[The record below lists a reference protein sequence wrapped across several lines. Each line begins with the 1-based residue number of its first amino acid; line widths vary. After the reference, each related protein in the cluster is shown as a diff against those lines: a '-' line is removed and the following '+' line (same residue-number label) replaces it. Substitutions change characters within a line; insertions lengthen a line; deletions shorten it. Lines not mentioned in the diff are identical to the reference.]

1 MQRFFSMLS
10 VDRKQ
15 ITNIYIFAIF
25 SGLVNL
31 SLPLG
36 IQAIINLINVGEVST
51 SWLILVLLVIGGM
64 VMMGILQILQLTIVE
79 RLQQKVFTR
88 AAFEF
93 AYRLPRMRM
102 SAVRK
107 YYGPELV
114 NRFFDTLSVQKGLPK
129 LLIDLSQASLQ
140 IIFGLILLSFYHPFF
155 IFFSLII
162 VVVVAIVLRA
172 TGPSG
177 LKTSLQE
184 SKYKYAVAHWLEEV
198 ARTLETFKLAGKTD
212 LPLQKTDKLVTGYLK
227 ARRAHFRV
235 LLVQYINMVGLR
247 AIIAAG
253 LLLLGGMLVIQQ
265 QMNIGQ
271 FVAAEIVII
280 LVLAAIEKL
289 ILSMETIYDVL
300 TAIEKIGTVT
310 DLPLE
315 SKKNNPLGDFDQSG
329 GVSVKL
335 RNFSY
340 RFEDADSDI
349 LHHINLN
356 IQQGEKVCIAGYSGS
371 GKSLLLQLIAGL
383 YEEYG
388 GTITYNGTPL
398 GNVDLN
404 ELRYVIGD
412 SLSREDIFRGTI
424 AENISM
430 GRENITFEDIKGAV
444 ELLGLTD
451 FVEMLPEGY
460 NTELDPEGRK
470 LPKTIAQKIMLA
482 RSIAGKP
489 KLLLLEDTFNTL
501 ETSDRERLINYL
513 LDPANPCTII
523 AVSND
528 PKVARRFERIAVL
541 REGTIIDCG
550 TFDETQR
557 RDWFGEIFN
566 I

>member
-1 MQRFFSMLS
+1 MLS

-64 VMMGILQILQLTIVE
+64 IMMGILQILQLTIVE

-102 SAVRK
+102 SAVRQ

-162 VVVVAIVLRA
+162 VVIVAIVLRV

-227 ARRAHFRV
+227 ARRSHFRV
-235 LLVQYINMVGLR
+235 LLTQYINMVGLR

-253 LLLLGGMLVIQQ
+253 LLLLGGMLVIEQ

-315 SKKNNPLGDFDQSG
+315 SKQSNPLGNFDESG
-329 GVSVKL
+329 GLAIKL

-340 RFEDADSDI
+340 RFEDADYDI

-356 IQQGEKVCIAGYSGS
+356 IEEGQKVCIAGFSGS

-404 ELRYVIGD
+404 DLRYVIGD

-430 GRENITFEDIKGAV
+430 GRENITFEDIKSAV
-444 ELLGLTD
+444 QLLGLTD
-451 FVEMLPEGY
+451 FVEMQSEGY
-460 NTELDPEGRK
+460 NTELEPEGRK

-482 RSIAGKP
+482 RSIVGQP
-489 KLLLLEDTFNTL
+489 KLLLLEDTFNNL
-501 ETSDRERLINYL
+501 ETSDRERLLNYL
-513 LDPANPCTII
+513 LDPSNPCTII

-541 REGTIIDCG
+541 REGTVIDCG
-550 TFDETQR
+550 TFDETER
-557 RDWFGEIFN
+557 RDWYSEIFN
-566 I
+566 V